1 MNFLKK
7 KTNFYKDILSTKT
20 KEELDE
26 LFDKTVNRLNILE
39 KLIDT
44 VSDITEKKRINN
56 VITSIKF
63 VLDYVALNKYNS
75 YSDIDSDSDSYS
87 GSDSYSDND
96 SKQNFLI
103 LNLVIQKGKWIKN
116 INAKPNA

>member
-87 GSDSYSDND
+87 GNDSYSDND
-96 SKQNFLI
+96 SKQKFSDS
-103 LNLVIQKGKWIKN
+103 
-116 INAKPNA
+116 

>member
-7 KTNFYKDILSTKT
+7 KTSFYKDILSTKT

-96 SKQNFLI
+96 SKQKFSDS
-103 LNLVIQKGKWIKN
+103 
-116 INAKPNA
+116 